1 MVISLKSKSQ
11 ANKSIAQKALTLF
24 LLCAALGCTQQQ
36 AQPDDQ
42 HNKDSKPQATLPV
55 DSSIKRNIEIWP
67 ALDLSKAQDPE
78 IEAKVKKLL
87 TSMTLEQKVAQMI
100 QPEIRDFTVADMRR
114 YGFGSYLNGGGA
126 FPNNDKHATP
136 EDWVTLAEN
145 MYQASIDDS
154 LDGSSIPALWGTDAV
169 HGHNNVIGATLF
181 PHNIGLGAA
190 NNPELIEKIASATAR
205 EVMATGIDWVFAP
218 TVAVVRNDRWGRTY
232 EGYSEDPDIVRSYS
246 SAIVRG
252 LQGPLDGDF
261 LGNKRVISTVKHFL
275 GDGGTQNG
283 VDQGNNIDDEQTLFD
298 LHAQGYVGG
307 LSAGAQSVM
316 ASFNSWHGKKMH
328 GHKYL
333 LTDVLKNRMGF
344 DGFIVG
350 DWLGHGQIAG
360 CTNYNCSA
368 TINAGLDIF
377 MASGDAWKP
386 LLENT
391 IAQVKS
397 GEIPQSRIDD
407 AVSRILRVKFRAGL
421 FNKPSPANRQL
432 SGKTNIIGSPEHR
445 EIARQAVR
453 ESLVLLKN
461 KNSILPL
468 SPNQHILVAGDAA
481 DNIGKQSGGW
491 TITWQGTNNTN
502 EDFPGGTSIYDG
514 IKKAVVNAGGD
525 ITFSVDG
532 SFKSKPDVA
541 IVVFGEEPYA
551 EGVGDVKNIAYQAG
565 IKTDLAL
572 LNKLK
577 SQGIP
582 TVSVF
587 ISGRPMY
594 VNAELNASDAF
605 VAAWLPGSEGIG
617 VSDLLLTNSKGEQ
630 QYDFKG
636 RLSYSWPSHPNQAV
650 VNRYGTNEDP
660 LLPYGFGLSYNSEL
674 NDGKNI
680 LSDTLAVET
689 LEVSN
694 SANTVFFKKQ
704 IQEPYVA
711 IASNSEQSFEMTSN
725 VLEVN
730 GLTVRTID
738 KDVQEDARQLAFE
751 DNNTSAFLISTK
763 SSIDLS
769 EQLKQGESLFLNLKI
784 ESAVEG
790 PVTVSMVCE
799 GDCQASIDISTDL
812 QKLALNEWQE
822 VNISLACFA
831 KAGADLKKIVSPFK
845 IQSSNALK
853 VSLSEISIR
862 STPNVDDCN

>member
-1 MVISLKSKSQ
+1 MVTSLKLKGLT
-11 ANKSIAQKALTLF
+11 NKSLTGKSLTLF
-24 LLCAALGCTQQQ
+24 LICTTLGCTQQQ
-36 AQPDDQ
+36 AQIDAP
-42 HNKDSKPQATLPV
+42 HNKINNTQATLNV
-55 DSSIKRNIEIWP
+55 DSSVEKNIEIWP
-67 ALDLSKAQDPE
+67 ALDLSKAQDP
-78 IEAKVKKLL
+78 ILEAKVKKLL
-87 TSMTLEQKVAQMI
+87 ASMTLEQKVAQMI

-145 MYQASIDDS
+145 MYQASIDNS
-154 LDGSSIPALWGTDAV
+154 LDGSSIPAIWGTDAV

-190 NNPELIEKIASATAR
+190 NNPQLIEKIASATAR

-218 TVAVVRNDRWGRTY
+218 TVAVVRNDRWGRSY
-232 EGYSEDPDIVRSYS
+232 EGYSEDPDIVKSYS

-252 LQGPLDGDF
+252 LQGPISGDF

-298 LHAQGYVGG
+298 IHAQGYVGG

-316 ASFNSWHGKKMH
+316 ASFNSWHGQKMH
-328 GHKYL
+328 GHEYL
-333 LTDVLKNRMGF
+333 LTDVLKKRMGF
-344 DGFIVG
+344 DGFVVG
-350 DWLGHGQIAG
+350 DWLGHGQIPG

-377 MASGDAWKP
+377 MASGDSWKP

-391 IAQVKS
+391 IAQVNS
-397 GEIPQSRIDD
+397 GEIPLSRIDD

-421 FNKPSPANRQL
+421 FTKPSPANRQL

-461 KNSILPL
+461 NNRILPL
-468 SPNQHILVAGDAA
+468 NPNQIILVAGDAA

-514 IKKAVVNAGGD
+514 LEKAVENAGGE
-525 ITFSVDG
+525 ISLSVDG
-532 SFKSKPDVA
+532 SFTKRPDVA

-551 EGVGDVKNIAYQAG
+551 EGVGDVKNIAYQTG
-565 IKTDLAL
+565 VKTDLAL
-572 LNKLK
+572 LKKLK

-594 VNAELNASDAF
+594 VNAELNSSDAF

-617 VSDLLLTNSKGEQ
+617 VSDLLLTSATGEQ
-630 QYDFKG
+630 PYDFKG
-636 RLSYSWPSHPNQAV
+636 RLSYSWPSSPTQAA
-650 VNRYGTNEDP
+650 VNRHDTQESP
-660 LLPYGFGLSYNSEL
+660 LLPYGFGLSYNSKL
-674 NDGKNI
+674 NASRSI

-704 IQEPYVA
+704 IQESYVA
-711 IASNSEQSFEMTSN
+711 NASDDQKSLEMTSN
-725 VLEVN
+725 VLKVD

-738 KDVQEDARQLAFE
+738 KDVQEDARKLVFE
-751 DNNTSAFLISTK
+751 NNNNSAFQISAK
-763 SSIDLS
+763 SSVDLS
-769 EQLKQGESLFLNLKI
+769 EQLKQGQSLFLNLKI
-784 ESAVEG
+784 ESAIEG
-790 PVTVSMVCE
+790 PIIVSMMCE
-799 GDCQASIDISTDL
+799 NDCQATVDISNDL
-812 QKLALNEWQE
+812 QKLAVNEWQE
-822 VNISLACFA
+822 MNISLACLA

-845 IQSSNALK
+845 IQSPNALK
-853 VSLSEISIR
+853 ISLSEISIR